1 MTTDPPV
8 LVIDDDL
15 DSRTLLEMA
24 LSAAGFT
31 VASAKNGVEAL
42 VIARR
47 DHPSLILLDL
57 MMPVM
62 DGFAFRAAQLREPE
76 IAMIPVICVSG
87 RHDAETVAQQLN
99 TVACISKPFA
109 LDKIVESVGSVL
121 GRQPRSTRIV

>member
-1 MTTDPPV
+1 MTTVPPV

-31 VASAKNGVEAL
+31 VASARNGAEAL

-47 DHPSLILLDL
+47 DHPSVILLDL
-57 MMPVM
+57 MMPIM
-62 DGFAFRAAQLREPE
+62 DGYAFRAAQLREPE
-76 IAMIPVICVSG
+76 LATIPVICVSG
-87 RHDAETVAQQLN
+87 RHDAEAAAKQLK

-109 LDKIVESVGSVL
+109 LDKIVESVGSVI
-121 GRQPRSTRIV
+121 GRQPPSGII